1 MTDSN
6 PMSREGSAQHSCQP
20 NQLPSLTEDIAIGSI
35 RDFFRD
41 KPFLFFGTG
50 MSCAIDA
57 RFGMAAL
64 KNELILRIE
73 ELRLVTDQNRQW
85 QQVVQSLQIGE
96 DLESSLNS
104 VTDSDLLQMIT
115 KITGRF
121 VASLDRDFALRISN
135 GDTVWP
141 ATNFVKRLVDTL
153 PEGDPILHALTP
165 NYDLLFEHAC
175 DSAGIP
181 YTSGFC
187 GGIERR
193 CDWAAAGQ
201 SLLVRE
207 KVRRR
212 NRLVYDSKLRK
223 HARLYKVHG
232 SLNYFFH
239 QNRVVENDSW
249 MWSPPDFAQRVL
261 ITPGFSK
268 YEMLQHYRQEL
279 LQSADR
285 AIQNASQFLFLGYG
299 FNDNHLDEYI
309 KRKLITQRCKGLIVT
324 RDTNPRVEDILS
336 RAPNL
341 WLICKVAD
349 ANNDSARIRN
359 NQYSGWLN
367 LPGKKIW
374 DITEFTK
381 YIFGE

>member
-1 MTDSN
+1 M
-6 PMSREGSAQHSCQP
+6 HSCQP
-20 NQLPSLTEDIAIGSI
+20 NQLPSLTEDIAIDSI

-50 MSCAIDA
+50 MSCAIDV
-57 RFGMAAL
+57 RFGMTAL
-64 KNELILRIE
+64 KDELIQTIGELIL
-73 ELRLVTDQNRQW
+73 VADQNRQW
-85 QQVVQSLQIGE
+85 QQVAQSLQRGE

-104 VTDSDLLQMIT
+104 VTDSDLLQRIT

-121 VASLDRDFALRISN
+121 VASLDREFALRISN

-153 PEGDPILHALTP
+153 PEGDRILHALTP
-165 NYDLLFEHAC
+165 NYDLLFEYAC
-175 DSAGIP
+175 DSVGVP

-193 CDWAAAGQ
+193 YDWVAAGQ

-207 KVRRR
+207 KVCQRRR
-212 NRLVYDSKLRK
+212 LVSVVKPRK
-223 HARLYKVHG
+223 HVRLYKVHG

-239 QNRVVENDSW
+239 QNRLVENDSW
-249 MWSPPDFAQRVL
+249 MWSPPDFAQRVI

-268 YEMLQHYRQEL
+268 YEMLQLYRQEL
-279 LQSADR
+279 LQSADG
-285 AIQNASQFLFLGYG
+285 AIQNASRFLFLGYG

-309 KRKLITQRCKGLIVT
+309 KRKLITQSCKGLIVT
-324 RDTNPRVEDILS
+324 QDINPRIEDILA

-341 WLICKVAD
+341 WLICKAAD
-349 ANNDSARIRN
+349 ANNNSARIHN
-359 NQYSGWLN
+359 SQYSGWLN
-367 LPGKKIW
+367 LPGKKLW